1 MKDAQQRNIATFAA
15 QQNAQILSNAK
26 QSLNAG
32 SGTYLEEIGDTYI
45 DLLGDFS

>member
-1 MKDAQQRNIATFAA
+1 MKDAQQRNNATFAA
-15 QQNAQILSNAK
+15 QQNAQLLSSAK

-32 SGTYLEEIGDTYI
+32 SGAYFEEIGDTYI